1 MATTVDTA
9 AAPVLRIENVSR
21 IFRMGEV
28 EVAALM
34 DVDLTI
40 DPGEFLIILGP
51 SGSGKST
58 LLTVLGAMNPPTSGR
73 VAIDGIEPYSLPVER
88 QADFRHEY
96 VGFIFQQHHLVS
108 YLTALE
114 NVVLPL
120 SIGPRS
126 RRAKRQLAQE
136 TLEQVGLSGKENR
149 LPAQLSG
156 GEQARVAVA
165 RALVNR
171 PPLLLTDE
179 PTGNLDSTTGE
190 LVLELLSELHRAGQT
205 IVMVTHNRQ
214 AASYAQRTVRL
225 RDGAIEQLAS
235 SHI

>member
-1 MATTVDTA
+1 MTERNGWMIELDMVSKTYRANGVA
-9 AAPVLRIENVSR
+9 VRALRDVSLS
-21 IFRMGEV
+21 IGEGEFV
-28 EVAALM
+28 ALM
-34 DVDLTI
+34 
-40 DPGEFLIILGP
+40 GP

>member
-1 MATTVDTA
+1 MIELLSVCKTYRADGVA
-9 AAPVLRIENVSR
+9 VNALRDVSLSMDEGT
-21 IFRMGEV
+21 FV
-28 EVAALM
+28 ALM
-34 DVDLTI
+34 
-40 DPGEFLIILGP
+40 GP

-114 NVVLPL
+114 NVMLPL
-120 SIGPRS
+120 TISAHS
-126 RRAKRQLAQE
+126 RRDKRRLAQE
-136 TLEQVGLSGKENR
+136 ALARVELSGKENR

-171 PPLLLTDE
+171 PPLLLADE
-179 PTGNLDSTTGE
+179 PTGNLDSATGE
-190 LVLELLSELHRAGQT
+190 LVLDLLDGLHRDGQT
-205 IVMVTHNRQ
+205 IVMVTHNRE
-214 AASYAQRTVRL
+214 AAEYAQRIVRL
-225 RDGAIEQLAS
+225 RDGAVEPPL
-235 SHI
+235 